1 MKWSLYAV
9 LYLIGVL
16 TLGLL
21 LMGFEQT
28 VSAALDLV
36 FLIIAIV
43 LFRLALQDV
52 SAALDIASE
61 DRERWE
67 LRAIQILLVA
77 TFIIAASVLAYGLL
91 KSLFPFIP

>member
-77 TFIIAASVLAYGLL
+77 TFIIAASVLTYGFLR
-91 KSLFPFIP
+91 SLFPFIP